1 MEQKCNF
8 KEIVSNFEFEGK
20 LLTSENHFCGL
31 INDTYFVDFDKE
43 DGQVNRYV
51 LQKINTD
58 VFTNAERLMDNIS
71 KVTSHISNKVK
82 ESGGDH
88 LRESLNLVKTLDG
101 KSYYKTHNG
110 EYWRSFLF
118 IDGAKT
124 YMMVQKP
131 EDFYTCG
138 KAVGKFQKYL
148 SDFEVSEMYETIPD
162 FHNTAKR
169 YEAFKEAVEKD
180 VCGRVAMVSA
190 EIDYIMTRAED
201 TKKVVDL
208 IASGDI
214 PLRVTHNDTKYNNIM
229 IDDVTGEGICVIDLD
244 TVMPGSVL
252 YDFGD
257 AIRSGATTAEED
269 EADLSKVN
277 FDINLFEQFTKGF
290 LESVG
295 GAKGDLTAKEIELL
309 PFSCK
314 LITLELAM
322 RFLMDH
328 ISGDTYFR
336 IARENHNLDRARNQL
351 KLVSDMEEAMEE
363 MKTIVNRYV

>member
-8 KEIVSNFEFEGK
+8 KELVSNFKFEGE
-20 LLTSENHFCGL
+20 LLTSENHICGH
-31 INDTYFVDFDKE
+31 INDTYFVDFKVDNGIK
-43 DGQVNRYV
+43 RYV
-51 LQKINTD
+51 LQRINTGI
-58 VFTNAERLMDNIS
+58 FTKPLELMDNIK
-71 KVTSHISNKVK
+71 KVTTHIANKVK
-82 ESGGDH
+82 LNGGNPQ
-88 LRESLNLVKTLDG
+88 RESLNLIDTVDG
-101 KSYYKTHNG
+101 ESFYKTENG
-110 EYWRSFLF
+110 EYWRALAF

-138 KAVGKFQKYL
+138 KAIGKFQKQL
-148 SDFEVSEMYETIPD
+148 SDFKVEDMFETIPD

-169 YEAFKEAVEKD
+169 YDAFKDAVD
-180 VCGRVAMVSA
+180 NDICGRVSSVSA

-208 IASGDI
+208 IASGKI
-214 PLRVTHNDTKYNNIM
+214 PLRVTHNDTKYNNVM

-269 EADLSKVN
+269 EVDLSKVN

-295 GAKGDLTAKEIELL
+295 GDLTAKEVELL

-328 ISGDTYFR
+328 INGDTYFK
-336 IARENHNLDRARNQL
+336 IHRENHNLDRARNQL
-351 KLVSDMEEAMEE
+351 KLVSDMEEVMED
-363 MKTIVNRYV
+363 MKNIVAKYAI